1 MNKALHVFIY
11 LFLALTGAA
20 LWFEFQL
27 NEKRTEM
34 KDRNRMQ
41 EDFIMRVASITE
53 KGDDYKSE
61 SQVKILLDTQ
71 PVTAEEDGKEIDEDS
86 MENLLD
92 VKGYEFALEK
102 TTHNFLKWGEAQ
114 RNGLRQIYVMDD
126 TTGKPMLDGTDKMT
140 RGSEE
145 DKLLEEL
152 YKSLDSQKTQL
163 LKTREALPVL
173 REQLE
178 RVAKEVNSL
187 KPVIR
192 KDKATIIEKEKQI
205 AQLEENNQKLDNENK
220 KRQAQIEE
228 LNAELAS
235 AKDEVTAA
243 KDETEQVKE
252 ALAKEKELTTQLKQ
266 LASELQRQTAGG
278 GAQTEL
284 GKAVT
289 SVPFGDKG
297 KIIVADNEN
306 MFAIIEFTDAAMKEI
321 KGEDLSR
328 PLPLMT
334 FSVRR
339 PGYNG
344 PAGEIIGSIRIR
356 QEVSGKNYLIC
367 DILSD
372 WQQTPLLP
380 NDVVFAN

>member
-11 LFLALTGAA
+11 LFLALTGAS

-34 KDRNRMQ
+34 RDRNQ
-41 EDFIMRVASITE
+41 LLEDFVIETARITE
-53 KGDDYKSE
+53 KGDDYKLE
-61 SQVKILLDTQ
+61 TQGKRILLDTQ
-71 PVTAEEDGKEIDEDS
+71 PITADEDGKVIDEDS

-92 VKGYEFALEK
+92 VKGYDEALEK
-102 TTHNFLKWGEAQ
+102 TVHKYLEWDEAERQ
-114 RNGLRQIYVMDD
+114 ALRQAYVIDEV
-126 TTGKPMLDGTDKMT
+126 TGKPKVEGSKIT
-140 RGSEE
+140 RDSEE
-145 DKLLEEL
+145 DKTLKVLTKAL
-152 YKSLDSQKTQL
+152 TAQKEQL

-220 KRQAQIEE
+220 KKQAQIEE

-252 ALAKEKELTTQLKQ
+252 ALAKEKELTTQLKK
-266 LASELQRQTAGG
+266 LASELQNQTAGG

-284 GKAVT
+284 SKAVT

-306 MFAIIEFTDAAMKEI
+306 MFAIIEFTEAAMKEL
-321 KGEDLSR
+321 KGPDLSR

-344 PAGEIIGSIRIR
+344 QAGEIIGSVRIR